1 MAIGRYYWGS
11 RRKNH
16 TTAVM
21 LIIFGVVLL
30 RVVLAFGFWQS
41 NQLIGKTFTQS
52 IDWLVQKVLQ
62 DPRSLLLA
70 SLPALAWQ
78 DTPEEMENL
87 RPALVCWLAGSAGLA
102 NYPVGILQAQI
113 PMLAQI
119 NPAETEIRAGD
130 SVKPEQANLSPEQTT
145 GREALVGIY
154 NTHTGETYLL
164 TDGRDRLT
172 GGRGGVVTV
181 AKAVQKTLEE
191 QYGIPV
197 VLSDRIHDARYA
209 TSYLESKKTAQEIV
223 ENHPHLIALLDIH
236 RDAGRSRQDSLVEVK
251 GKKVAPILII
261 VGSDARAEFPD
272 WQQNY
277 RFACRLADQINHLY
291 PGLCLGVRVKEGRYN
306 QFLHPGALLLEIG
319 TDNNSLTEALASGE
333 MLAHALAQ
341 LVRQEVKARQILPPE
356 GGPPAEAPAPA
367 ADRTV
372 EQVTGAS
379 KQI

>member
-1 MAIGRYYWGS
+1 MRGFYWGS
-11 RRKNH
+11 RRKNLP
-16 TTAVM
+16 TAVM
-21 LIIFGVVLL
+21 LLVFCVIMW
-30 RVVLAFGFWQS
+30 RAVLASDFWLSNSAPGKIINQS
-41 NQLIGKTFTQS
+41 VN
-52 IDWLVQKVLQ
+52 WLAQKVLQ
-62 DPRSLLLA
+62 DPRSMLLA
-70 SLPALAWQ
+70 SMPALTWQ
-78 DTPEEMENL
+78 DTPEEMENPCL
-87 RPALVCWLAGSAGLA
+87 ALVSWLAGIAGLA
-102 NYPVGILQAQI
+102 DYPVGMLQAQI
-113 PMLAQI
+113 PMLVQI
-119 NPAETEIRAGD
+119 IPPETEVRVGD
-130 SVKPEQANLSPEQTT
+130 PVEPEQANTSPRQTAD
-145 GREALVGIY
+145 REALVGIY

-164 TDGRDRLT
+164 TDGMDRLT
-172 GGRGGVVTV
+172 GRRGGVVTV

-191 QYGIPV
+191 QHQIPV

-223 ENHPHLIALLDIH
+223 ENNPRLIALLDIH

-277 RFACRLADQINHLY
+277 QFACRLADQINGMY

-333 MLAHALAQ
+333 MLAHALAE
-341 LVRQEVKARQILPPE
+341 LVRQEVKSRQSLPRE
-356 GGPPAEAPAPA
+356 ASPPAEAPAPA
-367 ADRTV
+367 ADRAA
-372 EQVTGAS
+372 EQVTAPN